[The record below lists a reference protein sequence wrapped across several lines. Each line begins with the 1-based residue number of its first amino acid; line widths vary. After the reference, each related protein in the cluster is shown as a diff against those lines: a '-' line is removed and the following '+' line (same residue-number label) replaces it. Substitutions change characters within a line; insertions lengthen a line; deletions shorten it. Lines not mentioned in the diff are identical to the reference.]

1 MGLFSSLGK
10 TLGVNSAAP
19 VQPVSGAGGY
29 GNSLGLRPE
38 LPHIGNNYRELR
50 AYVEAQVGEILNP
63 PPDLSPAEMDAM
75 VYADAEEKA
84 QHGYRQQ
91 FIDIQRERLARAQE
105 EFETQLSVS
114 DEQERNAAKTQGRLI
129 THVELKANNAVQG
142 SLQEH
147 RLAGQLAAFS
157 AQNAQVQDLVRLV
170 GG

>member
-1 MGLFSSLGK
+1 
-10 TLGVNSAAP
+10 
-19 VQPVSGAGGY
+19 
-29 GNSLGLRPE
+29 
-38 LPHIGNNYRELR
+38 
-50 AYVEAQVGEILNP
+50 
-63 PPDLSPAEMDAM
+63 MDAM